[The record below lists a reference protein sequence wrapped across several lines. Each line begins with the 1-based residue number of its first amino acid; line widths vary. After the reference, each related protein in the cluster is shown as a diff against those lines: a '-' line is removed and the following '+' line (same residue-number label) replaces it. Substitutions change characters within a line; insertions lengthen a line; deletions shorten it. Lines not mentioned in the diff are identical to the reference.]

1 MVKVP
6 VGNLRRHYGMG
17 VGKGKKMSLRLQ
29 ILRMYLIM
37 TMRNPL

>member
-6 VGNLRRHYGMG
+6 VGNLRHYGMG